1 MRTHNSFYIVLIFLG
16 VVTSLPRIKAET
28 LVKIAVSI
36 LTAKGTPR
44 DEAQIVAWH
53 LVRSNLSGHDSH
65 GILRLPYYLKVIE
78 EGKIVP
84 GTALRIVRE
93 SVSTALVDGNW
104 NFGQVTGK
112 FAMELAVEKAKTTG
126 IGMTALFN
134 VYHTGRVGEYPEIA
148 IEHDMIGMVFGGGNK
163 NPQVV
168 APGGLTRVIGP
179 NPLAIG
185 VPANQLHPFLLDMS
199 TSIVA
204 GGKISWYLAQGKP
217 VPAGWIIDS
226 EGNPTTNPADF
237 RPPLKDYAKYHAH
250 GKPLKRGSL
259 LPFGDYK
266 GFGLGVFIQML
277 GGYLAES
284 GKGTQ
289 AGFIFIAIDISKFR
303 PVTEFKNNIDN
314 VITTIKN
321 SKRRPGVDEIFVAG
335 EPEFNARTQRLKDGI
350 YIEPQT
356 WHDLQELD
364 QQLGIQI

>member
-1 MRTHNSFYIVLIFLG
+1 
-16 VVTSLPRIKAET
+16 VVTSLPKIKAET
-28 LVKIAVSI
+28 LVKFATSI
-36 LTAKGTPR
+36 LTAKGTPQN
-44 DEAQIVAWH
+44 EAQIVAQH

-78 EGKIVP
+78 EGKIVLGAEP
-84 GTALRIVRE
+84 RIVRE
-93 SVSTALVDGNW
+93 TASTALVDGNW
-104 NFGQVTGK
+104 NFGQITGK

-134 VYHTGRVGEYPEIA
+134 VDHTGRVGEYPEIA
-148 IEHDMIGMVFGGGNK
+148 IEHDMVGIVFGGGNK

-185 VPANQLHPFLLDMS
+185 VPANQLHSFLLDMS

-237 RPPLKDYAKYHAH
+237 RPPLKEYAKYHAH
-250 GKPLKRGSL
+250 GKPLTRGSL
-259 LPFGDYK
+259 LPFGNYK

-303 PVTEFKNNIDN
+303 PIAEFKNNIDH

-321 SKRRPGVDEIFVAG
+321 SKRRPGVNEILIAG

-350 YIEPQT
+350 HIEPQT
-356 WHDLQELD
+356 LHDLQEIG

>member
-1 MRTHNSFYIVLIFLG
+1 MPIFLG
-16 VVTSLPRIKAET
+16 VVTLLPRIKAET
-28 LVKIAVSI
+28 LVEIAVSI
-36 LTAKGTPR
+36 LTAKGTPQN
-44 DEAQIVAWH
+44 DAHVVAWH

-65 GILRLPYYLKVIE
+65 GILRLPYYLKVIK

-84 GTALRIVRE
+84 GAKPRIVRE
-93 SVSTALVDGNW
+93 SASTTLLDGNW

-112 FAMELAVEKAKTTG
+112 LAMELAVEKAKTTG

-148 IEHDMIGMVFGGGNK
+148 IEHDMIAIVFGGGNK

-185 VPANQLHPFLLDMS
+185 VPTNQLNPFLLDMS

-226 EGNPTTNPADF
+226 GGNPTTNPADF
-237 RPPLKDYAKYHAH
+237 RPPLTEYAQYHAH

-266 GFGLGVFIQML
+266 GFGIGVFIQML

-284 GKGTQ
+284 GQGTQ

-303 PVTEFKNNIDN
+303 PVAEFKNNIDN

-321 SKRRPGVDEIFVAG
+321 SKRRPGIDEILVAG
-335 EPEFNARTQRLKDGI
+335 EPEFNARTQRQRDGI
-350 YIEPQT
+350 HIEPQT
-356 WHDLQELD
+356 WHDLQVLG

>member
-1 MRTHNSFYIVLIFLG
+1 
-16 VVTSLPRIKAET
+16 VVTSLPTIKAED
-28 LVKIAVSI
+28 LVEIAVSI
-36 LTAKGTPR
+36 LTANGTPR
-44 DEAQIVAWH
+44 DDAQVVAWH

-84 GTALRIVRE
+84 GAKPSIIRE
-93 SVSTALVDGNW
+93 SASTILLDGNW

-112 FAMELAVEKAKTTG
+112 LAMELAVQKAKTTG

-148 IEHDMIGMVFGGGNK
+148 IEHDMIGIVFGGGNK

-185 VPANQLHPFLLDMS
+185 VPTNQMHPFLLDMS

-226 EGNPTTNPADF
+226 EGNPTTNPAEF
-237 RPPLKDYAKYHAH
+237 RPPLKEYAQYHAH

-284 GKGTQ
+284 GDGTQ

-303 PVTEFKNNIDN
+303 PVAEFKNNIDT
-314 VITTIKN
+314 VIKTIKN
-321 SKRRPGVDEIFVAG
+321 SKRRPGINEVLVAG
-335 EPEFNARTQRLKDGI
+335 EPEFNARTQRLKEGI
-350 YIEPQT
+350 HVEPQT
-356 WHDLQELD
+356 WHDLQTIGR
-364 QQLGIQI
+364 QLGIQF